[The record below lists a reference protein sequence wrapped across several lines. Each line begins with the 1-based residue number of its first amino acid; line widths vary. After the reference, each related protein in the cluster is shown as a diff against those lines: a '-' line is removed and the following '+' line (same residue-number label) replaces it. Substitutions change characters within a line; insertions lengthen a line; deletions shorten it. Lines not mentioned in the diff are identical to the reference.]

1 MRKYTLEYDSEVDSA
16 YIKISSGKVEE
27 SSEINEDIII
37 DLDKNQ
43 HLVGIEILRFS
54 KSKFDLRALI
64 SQDMGNVVSLV
75 K

>member
-1 MRKYTLEYDSEVDSA
+1 VRKYTLEYDSEADSA

-27 SSEINEDIII
+27 SSEISEDVII
-37 DLDKNQ
+37 DVDKYQ
-43 HLVGIEILRFS
+43 HLVGIEILKFS
-54 KSKFDLRALI
+54 KSKLDLKTLI

>member
-1 MRKYTLEYDSEVDSA
+1 MRKYILEYDSEADSV

-27 SSEINEDIII
+27 SSEISEDIII
-37 DLDKNQ
+37 DIDKNQ

-54 KSKFDLRALI
+54 KSKFDLKTFI
-64 SQDMGNVVSLV
+64 SQDLGNLVSLV